1 MANLKT
7 IAATLA
13 VLGSGALVMGCNKEK
28 QTTETPDGGGAADG
42 GDAAAADADAAADG
56 AADAAG
62 GGEASCGEGHT
73 EEGHCGA
80 KEGGETPPA
89 EGGG

>member
-42 GDAAAADADAAADG
+42 GDAAADDADAAADD
-56 AADAAG
+56 AAAAAG
-62 GGEASCGEGHT
+62 GEATCGEGHT

-80 KEGGETPPA
+80 KEGGEAPPA